1 MHRHAAAIGI
11 FMLIMFAAVGC
22 GRQKQEVIARV
33 DQHPITQRE
42 LWESLEQ
49 AEYGEA
55 GRRGLDALIVRQ
67 LVRHEARKRN
77 IEVTRDELQSRIDA
91 LKDYRLAYSGKPW
104 EAWLADTGQAEEDVA
119 RSLSLQMLIAKL
131 ILTEE
136 DRERYFEEHK
146 DEIVELPHN
155 NESVIYRQI
164 VVASKEEAEAIHRE
178 LTADESGE
186 EGADFAEIAEARS
199 LDPVS
204 RPRGGMMGWAIK
216 GKSGEPELEQ
226 VLFSLGEGEIG
237 EPMPFLVP
245 MPPDAE
251 EGEAEEAEQA
261 PPELWRIVKV
271 ERHVPPH
278 EITLADNADVIEES
292 MLNEADHQLQLHQ
305 FFVDLR
311 ERADIE
317 IVAPRY
323 RALGDA
329 YRRGREARERR
340 LAAPPLAT
348 PVAPAPLG
356 VSPQPAAQGE
366 PAPPTG
372 E

>member
-77 IEVTRDELQSRIDA
+77 VEVTGEELQSRIDA

-104 EAWLADTGQAEEDVA
+104 EEWLADTGQAEEEVA
-119 RSLSLQMLIAKL
+119 RALSLQMLIAKL

-155 NESVIYRQI
+155 NESVIYRHI
-164 VVASKEEAEAIHRE
+164 LVASKEEAEAIHRE

-186 EGADFAEIAEARS
+186 GGADFSEIAEARS

-216 GKSGEPELEQ
+216 GKTGEADLEQ

-237 EPMPFLVP
+237 EPMPFSLP
-245 MPPDAE
+245 MPP
-251 EGEAEEAEQA
+251 EAEEEEKKAGQA
-261 PPELWRIVKV
+261 SPELWRIVKV
-271 ERHVPPH
+271 ERHIPPH
-278 EITLADNADVIEES
+278 EVTLADNADVIEES
-292 MLNEADHQLQLHQ
+292 MLNESEYQLQLHQ
-305 FFVDLR
+305 FFVGLR
-311 ERADIE
+311 EQADIE
-317 IVAPRY
+317 IVSPRY

-340 LAAPPLAT
+340 LTAPPLAT

-356 VSPQPAAQGE
+356 VSPQPAGQGE
-366 PAPPTG
+366 TAPPTG